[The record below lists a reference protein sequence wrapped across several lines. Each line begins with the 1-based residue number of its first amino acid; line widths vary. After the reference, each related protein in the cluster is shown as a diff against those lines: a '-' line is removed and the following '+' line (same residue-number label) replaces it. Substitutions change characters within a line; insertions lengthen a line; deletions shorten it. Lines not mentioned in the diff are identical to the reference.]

1 MATATAT
8 PAPVSGPATVPLLD
22 DIEGGGNVSD
32 DEMDLKNDFAYHNN
46 VAGAAKQIRMGFL
59 RKVYGLL
66 SVQLAMTTLIAAV
79 MLFTPQIKVPIFVN
93 HDALESLDLR
103 GALMLYAYS

>member
-1 MATATAT
+1 MAATAT
-8 PAPVSGPATVPLLD
+8 PLSGPATVPLLD
-22 DIEGGGNVSD
+22 DIEGGGNASD

-66 SVQLAMTTLIAAV
+66 SVQLALTTLIAAV
-79 MLFTPQIKVPIFVN
+79 CLFTPQIKVGNPMMNKNKPWEFGTRTTSQPPFV
-93 HDALESLDLR
+93 LR
-103 GALMLYAYS
+103 N

>member
-1 MATATAT
+1 MAATAT
-8 PAPVSGPATVPLLD
+8 PLSGPATVPLLD
-22 DIEGGGNVSD
+22 DIEGGGGNASD

-66 SVQLAMTTLIAAV
+66 SVQLALTTLIAAV
-79 MLFTPQIKVPIFVN
+79 CLFTPQIKVCNPMMN
-93 HDALESLDLR
+93 TNKLWKCGTSETQPLALR
-103 GALMLYAYS
+103 N

>member
-66 SVQLAMTTLIAAV
+66 SVQLALTTLIAGV
-79 MLFTPQIKVPIFVN
+79 CLFTPQIKVFTFENQIKVW
-93 HDALESLDLR
+93 
-103 GALMLYAYS
+103 GLMCTT

>member
-1 MATATAT
+1 MATATAA
-8 PAPVSGPATVPLLD
+8 PLPVSGPATVPLLD

-32 DEMDLKNDFAYHNN
+32 DETDLKNDFAYHNN

-103 GALMLYAYS
+103 GALMLYA